1 MLYTLYLFFLTDT
14 ATTEIYTYGH
24 TLSLHDALPICF
36 LVMDRISGVS
46 LPMHPSYHVAGL
58 LHELD
63 PATRREAWFGAINT
77 ISQINKL
84 PWREDFG
91 FLHNSEY
98 GAPGL
103 DAYLGWL
110 GAWRDLAC
118 AGEKHPVV
126 DAAMAYMTERMQIG
140 RAAWREKGC

>member
-1 MLYTLYLFFLTDT
+1 
-14 ATTEIYTYGH
+14 
-24 TLSLHDALPICF
+24 
-36 LVMDRISGVS
+36 MDRISGVS

-58 LHELD
+58 LHEID

-103 DAYLGWL
+103 AAYLGWH
-110 GAWRDLAC
+110 GAWRDMAC
-118 AGEKHPVV
+118 RPEELRVGKEGVSP
-126 DAAMAYMTERMQIG
+126 G
-140 RAAWREKGC
+140 RSRLWPY

>member
-1 MLYTLYLFFLTDT
+1 
-14 ATTEIYTYGH
+14 
-24 TLSLHDALPICF
+24 
-36 LVMDRISGVS
+36 MDRISGVS

-77 ISQINKL
+77 IYQINKL

-91 FLHNSEY
+91 FLHNYEY
-98 GAPGL
+98 GATGL

-110 GAWRDLAC
+110 GACGGMAC
-118 AGEKHPVV
+118 QHRESVV
-126 DAAMAYMTERMQIG
+126 TGQSGIG
-140 RAAWREKGC
+140 RVVIGRRR